1 MTNNPYIYEI
11 NHIEM
16 KFRTIL
22 LAASA
27 LLLAACGTEPAT
39 EDYAAFVNPKIGT
52 GGHGHVFVGAN
63 VPFGLVQLGPTSI
76 PQEWDWCSGYHDSD
90 RTVIG
95 FSHTHL
101 SGTGIGD
108 LFDITVM
115 PTTGPTTPARGTE
128 NDPASGAWSYADRT
142 KEICEPG
149 YYSVPLERYGIT
161 AEMTATTR
169 VGFHRYTFPATD
181 NANLVFDLENG
192 GCWDDVTDAGFEV
205 VKDEQGHVKAL
216 GGYRFSTGWAK
227 NQKIFFWA
235 EFSQPSVEF
244 SVAENPNNDS
254 ERGRVRKPIYGYYN
268 LGKVEEGT
276 QVLLKVALSP
286 VSVEGAKANMAA
298 ELPGWDFEATK
309 AAARAAWNEE
319 LGRVAVTCPDADTKT
334 VFYTAMYH
342 TMVAP
347 SVFDDVDGQYRGSDD
362 VVRKGNFRNYT
373 TFSLWDTYRAQMPLM
388 TLIHADRCNDIT
400 ATFYHIFEEQGDLPV
415 WHLMGNET
423 DCMVGNPGLIAFA
436 DNIVKGFQAGLTKE
450 QMITAMT
457 KTATTPDRGQ
467 DLRMEYGY
475 IPADLYAESVANDME
490 YAVADGALANAAEFL
505 GDKATAI
512 VYRDRSHSYRH
523 FWDPDLQFMR
533 GRKVDGSFTE
543 PFDPIYSRHETSDYT
558 EGTGWQYI
566 WLVPQDVEGLQDLFG
581 SREAMLAKLD
591 GLFEAPDHVEGENAS
606 PDISGL
612 IGQYAHGNEPG
623 HHTIYLYSMLG
634 EPDKAADRLRQVYK
648 EMYFNDVE
656 GLAGNEDVG
665 QMSAWYVLSS
675 FGFYQVEPACP
686 RFWFGAPNLEKA
698 VLKVAGGTFT
708 ITAKGLSAEKPYIR
722 GVKLNGEP
730 YDLPY
735 IEYKDIVKGGTLEFT
750 MGK

>member
-1 MTNNPYIYEI
+1 MTIIPYLYKI
-11 NHIEM
+11 NHNEM
-16 KFRTIL
+16 KLRAFF
-22 LAASA
+22 LATAA
-27 LLLAACGTEPAT
+27 IILAACHTDAPT

-63 VPFGLVQLGPTSI
+63 VPFGFVQLGPTSI
-76 PQEWDWCSGYHDSD
+76 PQDWDWCSGYHDSD

-95 FSHTHL
+95 FSHTHI
-101 SGTGIGD
+101 SGSGIGD
-108 LFDITVM
+108 LFDVTVM
-115 PTTGPTTPARGTE
+115 PVIGEVTPGRGSEDHPET
-128 NDPASGAWSYADRT
+128 GAWSYADRT
-142 KEICEPG
+142 KEITEPG

-161 AEMTATTR
+161 AEMTATAR
-169 VGFHRYTFPATD
+169 VGFHRYTYPATD
-181 NANLVFDLENG
+181 KAKLVFDLENG
-192 GCWDDVTDAGFEV
+192 GCWDSVTDAGFDDV
-205 VKDEQGHVKAL
+205 VKDDAGHVTAL
-216 GGYRFSTGWAK
+216 GGHRHSRGWAN

-235 EFSQPSVEF
+235 EFSRPAEAFTTV
-244 SVAENPNNDS
+244 ENPANQNPL
-254 ERGRVRKPIYGYYN
+254 RKPVYGYYG
-268 LGKVEEGT
+268 LGHMDEGG
-276 QVLLKVALSP
+276 QVLVKVALSP

-298 ELPGWDFEATK
+298 ELPGWDFEAVK
-309 AAARAAWNEE
+309 ADARKAWNAE
-319 LGRVAVTCPDADTKT
+319 LSKVDATFDDPDART
-334 VFYTAMYH
+334 VFYTALYH
-342 TMVAP
+342 TMIAP

-362 VVRKGNFRNYT
+362 QVRQANFRNYT

-388 TLIHADRCNDIT
+388 TILHAERCNDIT
-400 ATFYHIFEEQGDLPV
+400 ATFYHIFLEQGDLPV

-436 DNIVKGFQAGLTKE
+436 DNIVKGFQAGLTKD

-457 KTATTPDRGQ
+457 NTATRPDRGQ

-475 IPADLYAESVANDME
+475 IPADLYSQSVANDME
-490 YAVADGALANAAEFL
+490 YAIADGALANAAEFL

-512 VYRDRSHSYRH
+512 VYRDRSHSYRR

-543 PFDPIYSRHETSDYT
+543 PFDPIFSNHAGSDYT
-558 EGTGWQYI
+558 EGTAWQYL
-566 WLVPQDVEGLQDLFG
+566 WLVPQDVEGLVDLFG
-581 SREAMLAKLD
+581 SREATVAKLD
-591 GLFEAPDHVEGENAS
+591 GLFDAPDHVEGENAS
-606 PDISGL
+606 SDISGL

-623 HHTIYLYSMLG
+623 HHTIYLYSMLD

-665 QMSAWYVLSS
+665 QMSAWYVLSC

-708 ITAKGLSAEKPYIR
+708 ITAKGLSDENRYIR
-722 GVKLNGEP
+722 GIKLNGKP

-735 IEYKDIVKGGTLEFT
+735 IGYKDIVKGGTLEFT

>member
-1 MTNNPYIYEI
+1 MRIHTL
-11 NHIEM
+11 
-16 KFRTIL
+16 L
-22 LAASA
+22 LAASVA
-27 LLLAACGTEPAT
+27 ILAACNKTDAVQ
-39 EDYAAFVNPKIGT
+39 DYASFVNQKIGT
-52 GGHGHVFVGAN
+52 GGHGHVFMGAN
-63 VPFGLVQLGPTSI
+63 VPFGFVQLGPTSI

-108 LFDITVM
+108 LFDVTVM
-115 PTTGPTTPARGTE
+115 PTTGPTTPGRGSE
-128 NDPASGAWSYADRT
+128 DHPEIGAWSYADRT
-142 KEICEPG
+142 KEVAEPG
-149 YYSVPLERYGIT
+149 YYSVLLERYGIT
-161 AEMTATTR
+161 AEMTATAR
-169 VGFHRYTFPATD
+169 VGFHRYTYPASEE
-181 NANLVFDLENG
+181 ANLVFDLENG
-192 GCWDDVTDAGFEV
+192 GCWDSVTDAGFDEV
-205 VKDEQGHVKAL
+205 VKDETGHVKAL
-216 GGYRFSTGWAK
+216 GGHRFSRGWAN

-235 EFSQPSVEF
+235 EFSRPAEDFTSI
-244 SVAENPNNDS
+244 ENPANQNPF
-254 ERGRVRKPIYGYYN
+254 RKPVYGYFG
-268 LGKVEEGT
+268 LGHMDEGG
-276 QVLLKVALSP
+276 QVLVKVALSP

-298 ELPGWDFEATK
+298 ELPGWDFEAVK
-309 AAARAAWNEE
+309 ADARKAWNEE
-319 LGRVAVTCPDADTKT
+319 LSRVAVTCKDPDTKT
-334 VFYTAMYH
+334 VFYTALYH
-342 TMVAP
+342 TMIAP
-347 SVFDDVDGQYRGSDD
+347 SVFNDVDGKYRGSDD
-362 VVRKGNFRNYT
+362 VVRQGDFQNYT

-388 TLIHADRCNDIT
+388 TIIHADRCNDIT
-400 ATFYHIFEEQGDLPV
+400 ATFYHIYEQQGDLPV
-415 WHLMGNET
+415 WHLMGCET

-436 DNIVKGFQAGLTKE
+436 DNIVKGFDAGLTKE

-467 DLRMEYGY
+467 NFRMEYGY
-475 IPADLYAESVANDME
+475 IPADLYSESVANDME
-490 YAVADGALANAAEFL
+490 YAIADGALSNVAAFL
-505 GDKATAI
+505 GDEATAA
-512 VYRDRSHSYRH
+512 VYRDRSRSYRH

-533 GRKVDGSFTE
+533 GRKVDGTFTE
-543 PFDPIYSRHETSDYT
+543 PFDPIYSRHGNSDYT
-558 EGTGWQYI
+558 EGTGWQYL
-566 WLVPQDVEGLQDLFG
+566 WLVPQDLDGLVELFG
-581 SREAMLAKLD
+581 SKEATLAKLD

-634 EPDKAADRLRQVYK
+634 QPDKAADRLRQVYK

-698 VLKVAGGTFT
+698 VVKVAGGTFT
-708 ITAKGLSAEKPYIR
+708 ITAKGLSDENRYIR
-722 GVKLNGEP
+722 GIKLNGEP

>member
-1 MTNNPYIYEI
+1 MRI
-11 NHIEM
+11 
-16 KFRTIL
+16 RTLL
-22 LAASA
+22 LAASVA
-27 LLLAACGTEPAT
+27 LLAACHKTAPVQ
-39 EDYAAFVNPKIGT
+39 DYAAFVNPKIGT

-63 VPFGLVQLGPTSI
+63 VPFGFVQLGPTSI
-76 PQEWDWCSGYHDSD
+76 PQDWDWCSGYHDSD

-95 FSHTHL
+95 FSHTHI
-101 SGTGIGD
+101 SGSGIGD
-108 LFDITVM
+108 LFDVTVM
-115 PTTGPTTPARGTE
+115 PVIGEVTPGRGSEDHPET
-128 NDPASGAWSYADRT
+128 GAWSYADRT
-142 KEICEPG
+142 QEITEPG

-161 AEMTATTR
+161 AEMTATAR
-169 VGFHRYTFPATD
+169 VGFHRYTYPATD
-181 NANLVFDLENG
+181 EAKLVFDLENG
-192 GCWDDVTDAGFEV
+192 GCWDSVTDAGFDEV
-205 VKDEQGHVKAL
+205 VKDDAGHVTAL
-216 GGYRFSTGWAK
+216 GGHRHSRGWAN
-227 NQKIFFWA
+227 NQKLFFWA
-235 EFSQPSVEF
+235 EFSRPAEAF
-244 SVAENPNNDS
+244 TTIENPANQNPL
-254 ERGRVRKPIYGYYN
+254 RKPVYGYYG
-268 LGKVEEGT
+268 LGHMDEGG
-276 QVLLKVALSP
+276 QVLVKVALSP
-286 VSVEGAKANMAA
+286 ISVEGAKATMAA
-298 ELPGWDFEATK
+298 ELPGWDFEAVK
-309 AAARAAWNEE
+309 ADARKAWNAE
-319 LGRVAVTCPDADTKT
+319 LSKVDATFDDPDART
-334 VFYTAMYH
+334 VFYTALYH
-342 TMVAP
+342 TMIAP

-362 VVRKGNFRNYT
+362 QVRQANFRNYT

-388 TLIHADRCNDIT
+388 TILHAERCNDIT
-400 ATFYHIFEEQGDLPV
+400 ATFYHIFLEQGDLPV

-436 DNIVKGFQAGLTKE
+436 DNIVKGFQAGLTKD

-457 KTATTPDRGQ
+457 NTATRPDRGQ

-475 IPADLYAESVANDME
+475 IPADLYSQSVANDME
-490 YAVADGALANAAEFL
+490 YAIADGALANAAEFL

-543 PFDPIYSRHETSDYT
+543 PFDPIFSNHAGSDYT
-558 EGTGWQYI
+558 EGTAWQYL
-566 WLVPQDVEGLQDLFG
+566 WLVPQDVEGLVDLFG
-581 SREAMLAKLD
+581 SREATVAKLD
-591 GLFEAPDHVEGENAS
+591 GLFDAPDHVEGENAS
-606 PDISGL
+606 SDISGL

-623 HHTIYLYSMLG
+623 HHTIYLYSMLD

-708 ITAKGLSAEKPYIR
+708 ITADGLSDENRYIR
-722 GVKLNGEP
+722 GIKLNGKP

>member
-1 MTNNPYIYEI
+1 MRLHTL
-11 NHIEM
+11 
-16 KFRTIL
+16 L
-22 LAASA
+22 LAASVA
-27 LLLAACGTEPAT
+27 ILAACNKTAPA
-39 EDYAAFVNPKIGT
+39 EDYAAFVNQKIGT
-52 GGHGHVFVGAN
+52 GGHGHVFMGAN
-63 VPFGLVQLGPTSI
+63 VPFGFVQLGPTSI

-115 PTTGPTTPARGTE
+115 PTTGPTTPGRGSE
-128 NDPASGAWSYADRT
+128 DHPEIGAWSYADRT
-142 KEICEPG
+142 KEVAEPG
-149 YYSVPLERYGIT
+149 YYSVLLERYGIT
-161 AEMTATTR
+161 AEMTATAR
-169 VGFHRYTFPATD
+169 VGFHRYTYPASEE
-181 NANLVFDLENG
+181 ANLVFDLENG
-192 GCWDDVTDAGFEV
+192 GCWDSVTDAGFDEV
-205 VKDEQGHVKAL
+205 VKDDAGHVTAL
-216 GGYRFSTGWAK
+216 GGHRYSRGWAN

-235 EFSQPSVEF
+235 EFSRPAEDF
-244 SVAENPNNDS
+244 SVVENPANQNPF
-254 ERGRVRKPIYGYYN
+254 RKPVYGYFS
-268 LGKVEEGT
+268 LGHMDEGG
-276 QVLLKVALSP
+276 QVLVKVALSP

-298 ELPGWDFEATK
+298 ELPGWDFEAVK
-309 AAARAAWNEE
+309 ADARKAWNKE
-319 LGRVAVTCPDADTKT
+319 LGRVAVTCKDPDTKT

-342 TMVAP
+342 TMIAP
-347 SVFDDVDGQYRGSDD
+347 SVFNDVDGKYRGSDD
-362 VVRKGNFRNYT
+362 VVRQGDFQNYT

-388 TLIHADRCNDIT
+388 SLIHADRCNDIT
-400 ATFYHIFEEQGDLPV
+400 ATFYHIYEQQGDLPV
-415 WHLMGNET
+415 WHLMGCET

-436 DNIVKGFQAGLTKE
+436 DNIVKGFDAGLTKE

-467 DLRMEYGY
+467 DFRMEYGY
-475 IPADLYAESVANDME
+475 IPADLYSESVANDME
-490 YAVADGALANAAEFL
+490 YAIADGALSNAAAFL
-505 GDKATAI
+505 GDEATAA
-512 VYRDRSHSYRH
+512 VYRDRSRSYRH

-543 PFDPIYSRHETSDYT
+543 PFDPIYSRHGNSDYT
-558 EGTGWQYI
+558 EGTGWQYL
-566 WLVPQDVEGLQDLFG
+566 WLVPQDLDGLVELFG
-581 SREAMLAKLD
+581 SKEVTLAKLD

-708 ITAKGLSAEKPYIR
+708 ITADGLSDENRYIR
-722 GVKLNGEP
+722 GVKLNGQP

-735 IEYKDIVKGGTLEFT
+735 IEYKDIVKGGKLEFT